1 MLRNAV
7 KTGISRA
14 IQGLIDCGAELHGGV
29 QPSTGFAAA
38 AGNAEGL
45 RLLCDLDLV
54 AKSMVLHGFTPLL
67 GPKSGVFDR
76 FSRLFDAFSDG
87 FRQEIEAFEA

>member
-45 RLLCDLDLV
+45 RLLCDLE